1 MTTTTDQGALFPAAP
16 AQDPAPAGDAP
27 HAPAHGEADVSR
39 PERDTTIGPRI
50 IGLDLSIAAPGF
62 ADIDGNTHTLRL
74 AAKLGD
80 TRLVEIAREAVKLA
94 ITGHAWRADLAVIE
108 DLPTHAHGA
117 GITGMVHGAVRAAL
131 IDALVPYVTVPP
143 ASLKKFASGK
153 GNADKT
159 AMAIAALKRFGREFA
174 DDNQCDAFWLRAMG
188 LAAYGRLGVELP
200 AAQREALGK
209 IAWPVLGERVAAVL

>member
-1 MTTTTDQGALFPAAP
+1 MNAVQPVLPVSGCARDALNQTLAA
-16 AQDPAPAGDAP
+16 AR
-27 HAPAHGEADVSR
+27 V
-39 PERDTTIGPRI
+39 PRI

-62 ADIDGNTHTLRL
+62 ADIDGNTHTLKL

-80 TRLVEIAREAVKLA
+80 TRLVEIAREAIKLA
-94 ITGHAWRADLAVIE
+94 MTGHGWRADLAVIE

-143 ASLKKFASGK
+143 ASLKKYATGK

-188 LAAYGRLGVELP
+188 LAAYRHPLAELP
-200 AAQREALGK
+200 AAQVESLGK
-209 IAWPVLGERVAAVL
+209 VAWPRLGVLERAA